1 MKTSGQCLK
10 CNSLDLVHFSSVSDA
25 DSKFPPNQ
33 EMVLQRGWFSTV
45 GKLEAYACN
54 QCGYVEFYVKDLPLP
69 HKVSDGARMPDVAVN
84 SAWELN
90 RLIKR
95 VATLEHLATV
105 SGHEATAAQSSLD
118 ATNTTPVEF
127 QHQTVDLLKKFLG
140 STIDDA
146 QRTTAL
152 ELLEKVNNLST
163 SAPNVRS

>member
-10 CNSLDLVHFSSVSDA
+10 CDSKDLVHFSSVSDA
-25 DSKFPPNQ
+25 DSRIPPNQ
-33 EMVLQRGWFSTV
+33 EMALQRGWFSTV

-69 HKVSDGARMPDVAVN
+69 HKATDKARMPDMAVN

-90 RLIKR
+90 RLVKR
-95 VATLEHLATV
+95 VTTLEHLAAV

-118 ATNTTPVEF
+118 ATNTTVVEF
-127 QHQTVDLLKKFLG
+127 HHQTVDLLKKFLG

-163 SAPNVRS
+163 SAPIDRW